1 MWDNVVGRHIR
12 RCNRN
17 LLLVNA
23 LILAALV
30 LLGFANFRYLLN
42 CFQGPF
48 PVNSS
53 TLDKIT
59 DPTREAHYYVSV
71 DNLSVVETGL
81 QWVEDRV
88 DEYTHDVK
96 SQKIMA
102 TFFLAKG
109 TRPLIVKSPS
119 GSGATHYTGALIPV
133 PAEVR
138 AYFQKEFLDKTHRQ
152 FDDVFAPFML
162 DATGFRDD
170 AYIGLAICIPIGLLA
185 AWNVSKAVARIQ
197 NVQNSPIYKWLG
209 HYEQSPE
216 LVAQAIDDELKNY
229 KDCPSISSNLLLR
242 PCSMTLL
249 PSWLLHKSFF
259 HFTTMRLNEIV
270 WVHQKV
276 TKHSVNFIP
285 TGKTF
290 AILIYDANGR
300 TVEVDAGRRSEQKI
314 SGFAAAL
321 QTRIPWVAFG
331 YSNELKNLY
340 KKSRRDF
347 AETVRARRI
356 EYLQKKADSAAAS

>member
-30 LLGFANFRYLLN
+30 ILGFANFRYLLN
-42 CFQGPF
+42 CFDGPF
-48 PVNSS
+48 PVISG

-81 QWVEDRV
+81 QWVEKSV
-88 DEYTHDVK
+88 DESTHEVK
-96 SQKIMA
+96 SQKVTA
-102 TFFLAKG
+102 TFFIAKG

-119 GSGATHYTGALIPV
+119 GSGATHYTGALVPV
-133 PAEVR
+133 PPDVR
-138 AYFQKEFLDKTHRQ
+138 AYFQKEFLDKIGRQ
-152 FDDVFAPFML
+152 FDNVFAPFML
-162 DATGFRDD
+162 DATDFRDN
-170 AYIGLAICIPIGLLA
+170 AYIGLAISIPIGLLA
-185 AWNVSKAVARIQ
+185 AWNVKKSVARIQ

-216 LVAQAIDDELKNY
+216 LAAQAIDDELKNY
-229 KDCPSISSNLLLR
+229 KDCSSISSI
-242 PCSMTLL
+242 TLL

-259 HFTTMRLNEIV
+259 HFTTMQLNEIV

-290 AILIYDANGR
+290 AIVIYDANGR
-300 TVEVDAGRRSEQKI
+300 TVEVDAGRRSEQKV

-321 QTRIPWVAFG
+321 QKRIPWVAFG

-340 KKSRRDF
+340 KKRRRDF
-347 AETVRARRI
+347 VETVRARRT
-356 EYLQKKADSAAAS
+356 EYLQKKADGAAAS